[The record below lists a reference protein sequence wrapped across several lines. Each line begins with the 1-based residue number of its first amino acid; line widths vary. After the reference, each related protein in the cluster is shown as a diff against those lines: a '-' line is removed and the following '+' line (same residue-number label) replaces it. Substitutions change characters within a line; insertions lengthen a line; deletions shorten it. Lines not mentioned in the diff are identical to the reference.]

1 MITNTIICSMRLTST
16 LRAAPVP
23 KIPVNLFTQNSCIE
37 QTFCQKA
44 LKNFLCHVRP
54 TSDSLWIQNLFFEH
68 LPLYTNRRTERKRRR
83 ICDIALN
90 AAANYT
96 TRPVQNV
103 MFARAAVFLSL
114 LKNSTSCV
122 KSWDQDSK
130 LKRSSIVSR
139 ERITWSGGSARK
151 NSMCQNITFWQQ
163 RR

>member
-1 MITNTIICSMRLTST
+1 LYK
-16 LRAAPVP
+16 
-23 KIPVNLFTQNSCIE
+23 KIY
-37 QTFCQKA
+37 CQKE

-54 TSDSLWIQNLFFEH
+54 TAPSLWIRNLFFEH

-96 TRPVQNV
+96 MRPVQNV
-103 MFARAAVFLSL
+103 MFARAVVFLSL
-114 LKNSTSCV
+114 LKNSTSYV

-130 LKRSSIVSR
+130 LKRSSTDSR

-151 NSMCQNITFWQQ
+151 NSICQNI
-163 RR
+163 